1 MLTWFYLAAGPWM
14 NMALRPV
21 GLCLWATFEIDE
33 DEDGLPTGPATVSA
47 ISIGRFPSNGVV
59 R

>member
-1 MLTWFYLAAGPWM
+1 M